1 MYRACTAPL
10 GVQTLYMDGRTHS
23 SWDMQQVWGRMHSPL
38 PDRCSHHQKTSHGRV
53 GQGAYLSPSPMGTRV
68 PEALGLHVPAQPWLG
83 LPLPERL
90 AGLKVKAAE

>member
-10 GVQTLYMDGRTHS
+10 GVQTLYMDSTTHS
-23 SWDMQQVWGRMHSPL
+23 SWDMQQVWGGMHSA
-38 PDRCSHHQKTSHGRV
+38 RCSHHPKASHGRV
-53 GQGAYLSPSPMGTRV
+53 GQGACLSPSPMCTRS

-83 LPLPERL
+83 LPLPGRL